1 LAAPGS
7 WSACAA
13 PSAPPSPPPVQRPC
27 DRWDL
32 HSFPTRRSSDL
43 ADSRAERS
51 PWAEGE
57 SAENPVPT
65 SGSRNGVTAP
75 LVTEVSQMPRTRPDP
90 TPSNPPP
97 TPQGELLKAP
107 DPKSSKKR
115 ADYSEE
121 FETAWLAFPKY
132 GRQAK

>member
-75 LVTEVSQMPRTRPDP
+75 LVTEVSQMPRDRKSTRLNSSHVSLSYAVYCYQQKSQPRGREIAW
-90 TPSNPPP
+90 TA
-97 TPQGELLKAP
+97 GEHHH
-107 DPKSSKKR
+107 
-115 ADYSEE
+115 
-121 FETAWLAFPKY
+121 
-132 GRQAK
+132 